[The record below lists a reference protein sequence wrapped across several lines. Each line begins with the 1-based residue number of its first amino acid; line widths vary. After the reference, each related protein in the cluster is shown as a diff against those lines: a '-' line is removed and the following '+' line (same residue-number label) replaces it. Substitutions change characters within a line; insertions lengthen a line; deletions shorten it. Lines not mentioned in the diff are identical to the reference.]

1 MVWFCL
7 TVIDFVCGLMFCC
20 LCLIVGFGCGWFDF
34 WLLWVFALLV
44 FGTCY
49 FVAWVGCVGFMLVGV
64 CGVVGG
70 LVVGYGWALLCLFRG
85 WLLWVCVFLVGGLCV
100 YWFCWLFVG

>member
-1 MVWFCL
+1 MV
-7 TVIDFVCGLMFCC
+7 G
-20 LCLIVGFGCGWFDF
+20 FDF

-49 FVAWVGCVGFMLVGV
+49 FVVWVGCVGFMLVGV
-64 CGVVGG
+64 CGVVGS

-85 WLLWVCVFLVGGLCV
+85 GYWGFVCFWLVVCVCIGFVGCLWVNSAASADVFGFMGL
-100 YWFCWLFVG
+100 LA